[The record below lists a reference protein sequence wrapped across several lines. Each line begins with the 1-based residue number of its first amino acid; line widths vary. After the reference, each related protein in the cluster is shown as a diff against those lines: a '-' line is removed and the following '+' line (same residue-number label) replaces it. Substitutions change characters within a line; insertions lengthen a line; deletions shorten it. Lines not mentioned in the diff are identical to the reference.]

1 MARYEQAKKMR
12 SEPWKTR
19 QVLDH
24 KLLKRTEVSLKYL
37 QEKLAKRII
46 VLSSL
51 GEIFGRAE
59 L

>member
-51 GEIFGRAE
+51 GEICGRAE